1 MDKCTAETNG
11 KVVGYSKF
19 FQRPQS
25 SFMAEDSP
33 YFIKYTLHFAGRAY
47 YQIIVRQHDHFLLE
61 TITIKWEK
69 HCNCLTSNKVKVN
82 KIVKFIPV
90 LWFWRMEPEEIKFSS
105 TIYNFT

>member
-1 MDKCTAETNG
+1 
-11 KVVGYSKF
+11 
-19 FQRPQS
+19 
-25 SFMAEDSP
+25 MAEDSP

-47 YQIIVRQHDHFLLE
+47 YQIIVRQHDHFLLK

-105 TIYNFT
+105 TIYNFTWQWW